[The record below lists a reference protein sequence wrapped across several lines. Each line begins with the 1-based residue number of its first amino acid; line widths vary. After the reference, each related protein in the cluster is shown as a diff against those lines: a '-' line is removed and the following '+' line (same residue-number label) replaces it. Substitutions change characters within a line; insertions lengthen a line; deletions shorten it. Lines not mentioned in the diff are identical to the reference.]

1 MKLAIMQPYFM
12 PYIGYW
18 QLIKAVDTYV
28 VYDDV
33 NYINRGWINR
43 NNILISGSSYMFTI
57 KLKQASQNKLINEIE
72 ILDDFSKLKK
82 QIEFAYKK
90 APYYDNINVL
100 LNKIFDYPNKNL
112 SDFLLNS
119 MRVIC
124 EYLNINTTLIKS
136 SDVKKDN
143 TLHAESKILDIC
155 SVLKA
160 DEYYNAIGGQSLYN
174 KDKFKTN
181 GIVLKFLKPEIM
193 PYKQFKNDFVAGL
206 SIIDVLM
213 FNSPEEINTML
224 DRYELV

>member
-18 QLIKAVDTYV
+18 QLMNAVDTYV

-57 KLKQASQNKLINEIE
+57 MLKKASQNKLINEIE

-90 APYYDNINVL
+90 APYYDRIIVL

-155 SVLKA
+155 KVLKA

-174 KDKFKTN
+174 KDEFKTS
-181 GIVLKFLKPEIM
+181 GIDLKFLKPEIM

-206 SIIDVLM
+206 SMIDVLM
-213 FNSPEEINTML
+213 FNSVDEINMML

>member
-1 MKLAIMQPYFM
+1 MRLGIMQPYFM

-18 QLIKAVDTYV
+18 QLLNAVDTYV

-43 NNILISGSSYMFTI
+43 NNILISGSSYMFSI
-57 KLKQASQNKLINEIE
+57 MLKKASQNKLINEIE
-72 ILDDFSKLKK
+72 IVDDFSKLKK

-90 APYYDNINVL
+90 APYYDSISVL
-100 LNKIFDYPNKNL
+100 LNKIFDCPNMNL
-112 SDFLLNS
+112 SEFLLNS
-119 MRVIC
+119 MRVVC
-124 EYLNINTTLIKS
+124 DYLNINTTLIKS

-155 SVLKA
+155 RVLKA
-160 DEYYNAIGGQSLYN
+160 DVYYNAIGGQSLYN
-174 KDKFKTN
+174 KDVFKTN
-181 GIVLKFLKPEIM
+181 GIDLKFLKPEIM

-213 FNSPEEINTML
+213 FNSAEKTNAML
-224 DRYELV
+224 DGYVLV

>member
-1 MKLAIMQPYFM
+1 M